1 MDEPNKYS
9 KWVCQSVDG
18 IEANVTLHVNYQY
31 DREADDIENFQAF
44 LSGDAREEH
53 EVTEFLSGEDYETIR
68 DEIWADLALEGDI

>member
-18 IEANVTLHVNYQY
+18 IETTVTLHVNYQY

-44 LSGDAREEH
+44 LSGDVREEH
-53 EVTEFLSGEDYETIR
+53 EVTEFLSGEDYKTIR
-68 DEIWADLALEGDI
+68 DEIWDDLAREGL